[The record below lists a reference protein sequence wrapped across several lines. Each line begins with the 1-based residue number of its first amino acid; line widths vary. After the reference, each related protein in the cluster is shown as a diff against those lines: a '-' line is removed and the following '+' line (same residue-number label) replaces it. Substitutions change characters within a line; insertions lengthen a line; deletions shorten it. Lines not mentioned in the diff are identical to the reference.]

1 MSNFKPFAASPAM
14 SVSQFSGG
22 NVLPGA
28 TPRVYLLPGQL
39 HASAEPC
46 QIITILGSCVAVCL
60 FDATRLAGGMNHF
73 ILPISRDS
81 EAESFRFA
89 DHATMA
95 LLKKLMSMGCKLE
108 NMTAKIFGGSA
119 LFQPKDRYAESLG
132 AKNVAA
138 ALDLLKNAGIPIVAQ
153 ETGGDCGRKVIFNT
167 EEGVVWSRRV
177 EKAHG
182 L

>member
-1 MSNFKPFAASPAM
+1 MPASQL
-14 SVSQFSGG
+14 SEGS
-22 NVLPGA
+22 VLPGS

-60 FDATRLAGGMNHF
+60 YDATRLAGGMNHF
-73 ILPISRDS
+73 LLPISRDPQS
-81 EAESFRFA
+81 DSSRFA
-89 DHATMA
+89 DHATVA
-95 LLKKLMSMGCKLE
+95 LLQKLMSMGCKLE
-108 NMTAKIFGGSA
+108 NITAKVFGGSA
-119 LFQPKDRYAESLG
+119 IFQPRDRYPESLG

-138 ALDLLKNAGIPIVAQ
+138 AIELLNNAGIPIVAQ

-177 EKAHG
+177 
-182 L
+182 